1 MLKEKNIGRQ
11 TRIEMHF
18 NFMLVIR
25 HGEIENEPDV
35 TVDAFPL
42 NMLPIFLS
50 LT

>member
-25 HGEIENEPDV
+25 HGEIENEPDA
-35 TVDAFPL
+35 TVDAL